1 MINVLTI
8 SSNITITTPLMKQV
22 EAIGMMKIFL
32 TNTMSTIVFFLGIL
46 SIQLI
51 YSLMIS
57 DIDEKTYS
65 YGMLRAL
72 GFKNKNLI
80 ALITLQAFSFAI
92 PGLLGG
98 LLVAYF
104 MNLVVKYIVFNYA

>member
-1 MINVLTI
+1 
-8 SSNITITTPLMKQV
+8 
-22 EAIGMMKIFL
+22 
-32 TNTMSTIVFFLGIL
+32 
-46 SIQLI
+46 
-51 YSLMIS
+51 MIS

-72 GFKNKNLI
+72 GFKNKNLV
-80 ALITLQAFSFAI
+80 ALITMQAFSFSI

-104 MNLVVKYIVFNYA
+104 LNLVVKYVVFNYA